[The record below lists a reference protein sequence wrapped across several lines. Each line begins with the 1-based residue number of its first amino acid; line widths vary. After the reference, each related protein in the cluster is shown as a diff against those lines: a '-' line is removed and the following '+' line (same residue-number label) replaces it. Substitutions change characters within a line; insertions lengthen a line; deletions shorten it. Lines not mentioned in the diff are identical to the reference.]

1 MFFESGSGTKR
12 TRLRRCCGLALLSL
26 LGACAA
32 PTPLPAPEPV
42 EPEPAPVVEPAP
54 EPVIEPEPDKSELR
68 ITIAAVGDM
77 MLGTDFPDNRL
88 PDDDGE
94 SFLADVA
101 PFLESADLAI
111 GNLEGVLVDGGEP
124 AKTCSNPQACYLFRS
139 PTRYAEHLVNAGFDV
154 MSVANNHARDFGE
167 AGRTGT
173 MQTLAGA
180 GILHTGRVGDFA
192 TLEIEGLSVA
202 VLGYAVTRNS
212 NMLLDYI
219 YAEETV
225 ARFAD
230 AHDIVVVTFHGGAEG
245 QDVTHVPF
253 DEEEYYGEPRGD
265 VVRFARLVVDA
276 GADFVFG
283 HGPHVVRGAERYDD
297 RLVAYSLGNFA
308 TYYGISVAGI
318 KGVAPILIVT
328 LDGEGRFIEGEI
340 ISTEQIRPA
349 GPSIDEDGRALS
361 MMRALSVQDFGE
373 PGILFQTDGKLLPQE
388 RPDVARRE
396 FDDETDGG
404 PIPCTEPWFWEVE
417 SMFRTGLD
425 PELPQWRDAVRQS
438 LERAFPIGSEERGA
452 VVDFRLPQGDDAW
465 CAAVD
470 RLAPAVHQR

>member
-1 MFFESGSGTKR
+1 MCFESGWVTSR
-12 TRLRRCCGLALLSL
+12 FRRSLTVAAALL

-32 PTPLPAPEPV
+32 PPIEPPPAAPEPEPV
-42 EPEPAPVVEPAP
+42 PEPVAEPEPVV
-54 EPVIEPEPDKSELR
+54 EPEPDKSELR

-77 MLGTDFPDNRL
+77 MLGTDFPENHL

-94 SFLADVA
+94 SFLADVT
-101 PFLESADLAI
+101 PFLESVDIAI

-124 AKTCSNPQACYLFRS
+124 VKTCSNPQACYLFRS

-167 AGRTGT
+167 AGRTET
-173 MQTLAGA
+173 MHTLADA
-180 GILHTGRVGDFA
+180 EILHSGRVGDFA
-192 TLEIEGLSVA
+192 TLEVEGLSVA
-202 VLGYAVTRNS
+202 FLAYAVTRNS
-212 NMLLDYI
+212 NMMLDYT

-225 ARFAD
+225 ARFAES
-230 AHDIVVVTFHGGAEG
+230 HDIVIVSFHGGAEG
-245 QDVTHVPF
+245 RDVTHIPF

-265 VVRFARLVVDA
+265 VVRFARMVVDA

-283 HGPHVVRGAERYDD
+283 HGPHVVRGAERYED
-297 RLVAYSLGNFA
+297 RFIAYSLGNFA

-328 LDGEGRFIEGEI
+328 LDGEGKFIEGEI
-340 ISTEQIRPA
+340 VSTEQIRPA
-349 GPSIDEDGRALS
+349 GPSIDEGGRALS

-373 PGILFQTDGKLLPQE
+373 PGLLFQTDGKIVPQE
-388 RPDVARRE
+388 RDEFERRE

-404 PIPCTEPWFWEVE
+404 PIVCTEPWFWEVE
-417 SMFRTGLD
+417 SMFHTGLEAGTED
-425 PELPQWRDAVRQS
+425 WRVSVSSALTLALHRPEHDHMILQ
-438 LERAFPIGSEERGA
+438 FPDELTE
-452 VVDFRLPQGDDAW
+452 W

-470 RLAPAVHQR
+470 PWVSP